1 MATIQNLFIDQG
13 TTFSLAIVVSDQ
25 NGDAKD
31 LTDYT
36 VRGQLRKSYN
46 SSTAIS
52 FTATKS
58 TPLDGEITIA
68 LTATQTSA
76 LKAGRYV
83 YDIEIESNEETLRVL
98 EGIVVINPEVTR

>member
-1 MATIQNLFIDQG
+1 MATIQNLYIDQG
-13 TTFSLAIVVSDQ
+13 TTYSLTITVSDQ
-25 NGDAKD
+25 NGDVKD

-36 VRGQLRKSYN
+36 VRGQLRKSYY
-46 SSTAIS
+46 SSTSTS
-52 FTATKS
+52 FTASATS
-58 TPLDGEITIA
+58 PTDGEITIS

-83 YDIEIESNEETLRVL
+83 YDIEIESDEETLRVL

>member
-1 MATIQNLFIDQG
+1 MATIQNLYIDQG
-13 TTFSLAIVVSDQ
+13 TTYSLSITVSDQ
-25 NGDAKD
+25 NGDVKD

-36 VRGQLRKSYN
+36 VRGQLRKSYYSN
-46 SSTAIS
+46 ASTN
-52 FTATKS
+52 FTASATS
-58 TPLDGEITIA
+58 PTDGEITIS

-83 YDIEIESNEETLRVL
+83 YDIEIESDEETLRVL